1 MLAVCLLCTQE
12 VSNFPRVQTLCTA
25 LWNSLVSFR
34 LVLQHW
40 DRLPTSQIILQ
51 LGTCF
56 SIGVHAT
63 VHTPCDFVNFCHM
76 YYSTFDLAAEVAKM
90 RAGWGD
96 MRQSHV
102 CPWELVF
109 SLAGLR
115 STAFGLHTCELSWVH
130 THTRWSLNLYSIL
143 RIMQMMLER
152 CWREKVHSI
161 PFSRPKGK
169 KVSTGDMSDT
179 YSNITT
185 KCPHM
190 CYCDTMWH
198 WDLPSRSV
206 STGFFFCRLFLLA
219 IFMSVIFTSSW
230 VTMRWRCLW
239 RWIQARKL
247 ARSFSLSKAMR
258 IRLRSFQDVRHCGV

>member
-12 VSNFPRVQTLCTA
+12 VSNLPKVQTLCTA

-115 STAFGLHTCELSWVH
+115 STAFGLHTHVSYREF
-130 THTRWSLNLYSIL
+130 I
-143 RIMQMMLER
+143 RIPDDLWIYTVIQHPSNYANDVGEMLER
-152 CWREKVHSI
+152 
-161 PFSRPKGK
+161 KGAL
-169 KVSTGDMSDT
+169 DT
-179 YSNITT
+179 
-185 KCPHM
+185 
-190 CYCDTMWH
+190 
-198 WDLPSRSV
+198 V
-206 STGFFFCRLFLLA
+206 
-219 IFMSVIFTSSW
+219 
-230 VTMRWRCLW
+230 
-239 RWIQARKL
+239 
-247 ARSFSLSKAMR
+247 
-258 IRLRSFQDVRHCGV
+258 